1 MACRWRR
8 QPASAEGSLTFP
20 GGGIA
25 LMQPH
30 ALLSQEV
37 ERCRGALK
45 FCSFLHP
52 LSASPHLDNRSAPSR
67 KSTVWSCASHGKA
80 HSATPTR
87 QQSPRVRLFVRV
99 RVRVRL
105 SVECVFSYL
114 GKRSVTSRKDTLCF
128 CDLTKK
134 RIPQPQR
141 YDTPQPQ
148 RYEKAHFGSLAQAT
162 RHQKAHSATPGP
174 PGPRFSVTRGAAK
187 GRRLRCVPPPTD
199 PRICGEEM
207 QGRGG
212 ERASNFLS

>member
-1 MACRWRR
+1 MR
-8 QPASAEGSLTFP
+8 P
-20 GGGIA
+20 
-25 LMQPH
+25 
-30 ALLSQEV
+30 
-37 ERCRGALK
+37 
-45 FCSFLHP
+45 
-52 LSASPHLDNRSAPSR
+52 
-67 KSTVWSCASHGKA
+67 
-80 HSATPTR
+80 
-87 QQSPRVRLFVRV
+87 
-99 RVRVRL
+99 

-141 YDTPQPQ
+141 YDIPQPQ
-148 RYEKAHFGSLAQAT
+148 RYEKAHFDSLVQGT
-162 RHQKAHSATPGP
+162 RHQKAHSATFVL

-187 GRRLRCVPPPTD
+187 GRRLCRVPPPTD

>member
-1 MACRWRR
+1 MR
-8 QPASAEGSLTFP
+8 P
-20 GGGIA
+20 
-25 LMQPH
+25 
-30 ALLSQEV
+30 
-37 ERCRGALK
+37 
-45 FCSFLHP
+45 
-52 LSASPHLDNRSAPSR
+52 
-67 KSTVWSCASHGKA
+67 
-80 HSATPTR
+80 
-87 QQSPRVRLFVRV
+87 
-99 RVRVRL
+99 

-141 YDTPQPQ
+141 YDIPQPQRYDIPQPQ
-148 RYEKAHFGSLAQAT
+148 RYEKAHFDSLVQGT
-162 RHQKAHSATPGP
+162 RHQKAHSATFVL

-187 GRRLRCVPPPTD
+187 GRRLCRVPPPTD

>member
-1 MACRWRR
+1 MR
-8 QPASAEGSLTFP
+8 SS
-20 GGGIA
+20 
-25 LMQPH
+25 
-30 ALLSQEV
+30 
-37 ERCRGALK
+37 
-45 FCSFLHP
+45 
-52 LSASPHLDNRSAPSR
+52 SAPFYIPSAPLLTWTIAAPPYG
-67 KSTVWSCASHGKA
+67 KVQFGVASHGKA

-99 RVRVRL
+99 RARMRL

-114 GKRSVTSRKDTLCF
+114 GKCSVTSRKDTLCF

-148 RYEKAHFGSLAQAT
+148 RYDTPQPQRYEKVHFDSLVQAT
-162 RHQKAHSATPGP
+162 RHQKTHSATFVP

-187 GRRLRCVPPPTD
+187 GRRLCRVPPPTD

>member
-1 MACRWRR
+1 M
-8 QPASAEGSLTFP
+8 
-20 GGGIA
+20 
-25 LMQPH
+25 
-30 ALLSQEV
+30 
-37 ERCRGALK
+37 
-45 FCSFLHP
+45 
-52 LSASPHLDNRSAPSR
+52 
-67 KSTVWSCASHGKA
+67 
-80 HSATPTR
+80 
-87 QQSPRVRLFVRV
+87 RLFVRV
-99 RVRVRL
+99 RARVRL

-141 YDTPQPQ
+141 YDIPQPQ
-148 RYEKAHFGSLAQAT
+148 RYEKVHFDSLVQAT
-162 RHQKAHSATPGP
+162 RHQKTHSATFVP

-187 GRRLRCVPPPTD
+187 GRRLCRVPPPTD